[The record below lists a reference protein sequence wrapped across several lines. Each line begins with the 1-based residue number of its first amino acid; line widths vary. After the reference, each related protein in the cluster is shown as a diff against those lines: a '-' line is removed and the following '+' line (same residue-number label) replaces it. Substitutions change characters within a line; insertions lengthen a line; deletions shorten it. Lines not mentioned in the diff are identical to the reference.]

1 MRDPDLAA
9 CLGHA
14 RACQQGCLELIAKPG
29 PELDE
34 LTADQ
39 RVLVRD
45 LADVC
50 GLTAEFIARGSG
62 RITYAC
68 WLCAR
73 LCRLAV
79 ETLAGRTGRSEG
91 LVLACRKCAE
101 VCEPL
106 GLMLDPKA
114 DTDREY
120 SF

>member
-1 MRDPDLAA
+1 MRDPDLAV

-14 RACQQGCLELIAKPG
+14 KACQQGCLELIAKPAAD
-29 PELDE
+29 LDA

-39 RVLVRD
+39 RVLIRD

-73 LCRLAV
+73 LCRLAGD
-79 ETLAGRTGRSEG
+79 TLAGREGRARG
-91 LVLACRKCAE
+91 LAIACQRCADA
-101 VCEPL
+101 CEPL
-106 GLMLDPKA
+106 GLMMDPKA
-114 DTDREY
+114 EGDREH